1 MPEQSFNIGYGFND
15 FFYDSDNMQL
25 KKTLPFDKENLIN
38 WVNSKDTSVDI
49 PNDNTIDFFDV
60 RITKVVFTPSNKDD
74 FINNYLTGNILIK
87 GLNNF
92 SNNTFSNFNERNTD
106 VTIITSGSGNDNKKY
121 ALEKGSITLGITGQ
135 TDKPIIYDFKL
146 NEITQSSI
154 NYKTD
159 GSVDVESAILNGSSN
174 MIEEEKTEPGLNV
187 KTYITNHTT
196 NPRCKY
202 TKNKCTMQ
210 HWHYKSCT
218 TQTFYN
224 PDGTSYCRCV
234 CKGPSVMDN
243 SPHDH
248 CSPYAVKNV
257 TNNNNIDTD
266 TDTDTDKITL
276 TNSISQLIS
285 DIKVSVKAARN
296 DGVGKGVKSNFGF
309 DYNNIND
316 LKKNDLEI
324 RTLLYNYYYE
334 LNRNIELRDL
344 IIQNNSIDSTSKQ
357 ALLDAN
363 VKYKKEYLQL
373 FNIFSGIF
381 FVSGYIYIMNKT

>member
-15 FFYDSDNMQL
+15 FFYDGDNTQL
-25 KKTLPFDKENLIN
+25 KKTLPFDKEKLIN
-38 WVNSKDTSVDI
+38 WVNGKDASLRMSPSD
-49 PNDNTIDFFDV
+49 DTIDFFDV
-60 RITKVVFTPSNKDD
+60 RITKVVFAPENKDD
-74 FINNYLTGNILIK
+74 FINKYLTGNILIK

-92 SNNTFSNFNERNTD
+92 SNKSFSNFNERKTD
-106 VTIITSGSGNDNKKY
+106 VAIITSGSGNDNKKY
-121 ALEKGSITLGITGQ
+121 ALEKGSITLGVTGQ
-135 TDKPIIYDFKL
+135 TDEPIIYDFSL

-159 GSVDVESAILNGSSN
+159 GSIDVESTILNGSGD

-202 TKNKCTMQ
+202 TKTKCTMQ

-234 CKGPSVMDN
+234 CKGPPVMDN

-248 CSPYAVKNV
+248 CSPYAVKNA
-257 TNNNNIDTD
+257 TNDNNNNTD
-266 TDTDTDKITL
+266 TEKITL
-276 TNSISQLIS
+276 TNSISRLIS

-296 DGVGKGVKSNFGF
+296 DGVGKGVKSNFDF
-309 DYNNIND
+309 DYNHIDD

-324 RTLLYNYYYE
+324 RTLLHDYYHE
-334 LNRNIELRDL
+334 LNRNIELRNL

>member
-1 MPEQSFNIGYGFND
+1 MPEQTFNIGYGFND
-15 FFYDSDNMQL
+15 FFYDSDNKQL
-25 KKTLPFDKENLIN
+25 KKTLPFDKEKLIN
-38 WVNSKDTSVDI
+38 WVNSKDTSLHI
-49 PNDNTIDFFDV
+49 PNDDTIDFFDA

-74 FINNYLTGNILIK
+74 FIKKYLPGNILIK

-92 SNNTFSNFNERNTD
+92 SNNTFSNFNGRNTD
-106 VTIITSGSGNDNKKY
+106 VTIITSGNGNDNKKY
-121 ALEKGSITLGITGQ
+121 ALEKGSITLGMTGQ
-135 TDKPIIYDFKL
+135 TDKPIIYDFS
-146 NEITQSSI
+146 NEISQSSI

-159 GSVDVESAILNGSSN
+159 GSIDVESTIINGSNN

-202 TKNKCTMQ
+202 TKQKCTTN

-224 PDGTSYCRCV
+224 PDGTSYCRCI
-234 CKGPSVMDN
+234 CKGPSVIDN

-257 TNNNNIDTD
+257 TNNNNTD

-276 TNSISQLIS
+276 TNSISRLIS

-296 DGVGKGVKSNFGF
+296 DGVEKGVESKFNF
-309 DYNNIND
+309 DYNHIND
-316 LKKNDLEI
+316 LKNNDLEI

-344 IIQNNSIDSTSKQ
+344 IIKNDSIDSTSKQ

-373 FNIFSGIF
+373 FNIFSGVF

>member
-1 MPEQSFNIGYGFND
+1 MPEQTFNIGYGFND
-15 FFYDSDNMQL
+15 FFYDSDNKQL
-25 KKTLPFDKENLIN
+25 KKTLPFDKEKLIN
-38 WVNSKDTSVDI
+38 WVNSKDTSLHI
-49 PNDNTIDFFDV
+49 PNNDTIDFFDV
-60 RITKVVFTPSNKDD
+60 RITKVVFTPSNKED
-74 FINNYLTGNILIK
+74 FINKYLPGSILIK

-106 VTIITSGSGNDNKKY
+106 VTIITNESGNDNKKY

-135 TDKPIIYDFKL
+135 NDKPIVYDFS
-146 NEITQSSI
+146 NEISQSSI

-159 GSVDVESAILNGSSN
+159 GSIDVESTIVNGSN
-174 MIEEEKTEPGLNV
+174 NIIEEENTEPGLNV

-202 TKNKCTMQ
+202 TKEKCTIN

-234 CKGPSVMDN
+234 CKGPSIIDN
-243 SPHDH
+243 TPHDH

-257 TNNNNIDTD
+257 TNNNNNNTNIDR
-266 TDTDTDKITL
+266 DKITL
-276 TNSISQLIS
+276 TNSISRLIS

-296 DGVGKGVKSNFGF
+296 DEVKKGVKSNFDF

-344 IIQNNSIDSTSKQ
+344 IIKNDSIDSTSKQ